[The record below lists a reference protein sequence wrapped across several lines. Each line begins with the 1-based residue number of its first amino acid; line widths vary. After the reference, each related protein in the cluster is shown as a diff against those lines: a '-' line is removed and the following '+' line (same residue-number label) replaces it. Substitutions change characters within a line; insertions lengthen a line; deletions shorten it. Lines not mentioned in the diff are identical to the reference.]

1 MNFVSAVTSKVDQ
14 LRNLRFLSSLNR
26 SQKVFV
32 HSARL
37 SVTHGRSIE
46 KYRVSILVRASGIV
60 EAESIAE
67 NCLQEIVR
75 NYRDSSGGEVE
86 LKRLKPRELGASAVD
101 VESERT
107 LQLLQ
112 QLRREAGQVVS
123 TVEPITQQHT

>member
-1 MNFVSAVTSKVDQ
+1 MNFVSAVTSKVGQ

-37 SVTHGRSIE
+37 SAKHGQTIE
-46 KYRVSILVRASGIV
+46 KYRVCILVRASGIV

-67 NCLQEIVR
+67 TRLQEIVR
-75 NYRDSSGGEVE
+75 GYRDSSRGEVE
-86 LKRLKPRELGASAVD
+86 LKRLKPRELGASAVN
-101 VESERT
+101 EETERT

-112 QLRREAGQVVS
+112 KLRREAGQVVS
-123 TVEPITQQHT
+123 TVEPIQTN